1 VIEVGPAYESCRAAA
16 RVARDFEMCRRR
28 HDLSF
33 AHHRE
38 VAGLPPVEADALLD
52 WCEETLKPRSTRELR
67 GAFGES

>member
-16 RVARDFEMCRRR
+16 RVARDFETLRRR
-28 HDLSF
+28 DLLSF
-33 AHHRE
+33 QRHLE
-38 VAGLPPVEADALLD
+38 VAALPTDEADALLD